1 MPRQFNITVNNVEY
15 DVAVLEVNAGTS
27 QIMPSYTPVAG
38 ASQANSAP
46 AAVPAA
52 ASAAPAQAGSGDQ
65 CAQMGGVV
73 AHIHI
78 KIGDSVNEGDK
89 ILELEAM
96 KMKVPVIATRSGKV
110 TRILVAIGDGVEN
123 GQPLATIA

>member
-1 MPRQFNITVNNVEY
+1 MPRQFKITVNNVEY
-15 DVAVLEVNAGTS
+15 DVAVLELNAGTS
-27 QIMPSYTPVAG
+27 QLMPSYTPTAG
-38 ASQANSAP
+38 ASQASSAP

-52 ASAAPAQAGSGDQ
+52 ASAAPAKAGSGDQ

-89 ILELEAM
+89 IIELEAM
-96 KMKVPVIATRSGKV
+96 KMKVPVIADRSGKV